1 MPDGRHRRAV
11 PGRAGGDELTADSRF
26 DVTTTTTCGYCG
38 VGCRLE
44 AHRHGGHVV
53 SISPAAYGP
62 ANRGHACLKGR
73 FAHQFTRS
81 RDRLTAPLV
90 REHGT
95 LRLASWDEAL
105 DRVVS
110 EFQRIKAEHGPD
122 AIAGLVSARGTNED
136 AWAMQRVF
144 RAAIGTHNIENCSRV
159 CHSPTSYGLRKSVG
173 LSGCSG
179 SFDDIEHADVLLI
192 VGSNATAAHPVAGAR
207 MKQAALR
214 GAQIITVD
222 PRRNDLSDVGAVHC
236 GLRPGTNAAF
246 LNGLAHVLIR
256 DGLVDHDF
264 VRARVEGFDGVADLV
279 AHLTPAVTEEITG
292 VPAADI
298 VRAAHSYGEART
310 GSIVWGLGVT
320 EQRYGSEVVQLLCN
334 LALLTGKI
342 GRPGCALLPMRG
354 QNNVQG
360 VSDVGALP
368 DTYSTYRPVGDEAT
382 ARLFEERW
390 GVSLGRERGLKL
402 PEMLDAALAG
412 KLKAMWICGYDIAQS
427 DPDSARVE
435 AALANLEF
443 LVVQDIFENLTS
455 HEAHVLLPAASFLEK
470 TGTFTNAERRIQ
482 LVHAAAEPPG
492 SAKTDLEIFCLVS
505 ERLGHP
511 LPYDGPEDVMLEIGA
526 LTPLFAGVTY
536 ERIGRRGL
544 QWPVAADGTD
554 SPLLYAE
561 SFALPG
567 GKARLAAIPHKP
579 PGDEASDQYPL
590 ILVTGRRLEHYN
602 VGTMTRR
609 TGNLELLPHD
619 VLEIHPDDAE
629 AHGIV
634 DGALVEVRSRNGRI
648 ELGAHVSERIAAGHV
663 FTAFHFPEVRTN
675 LLIGQSAD
683 INTGCPE
690 YKVVAVAV
698 TPVAVRGAG
707 RARAI
712 VA

>member
-1 MPDGRHRRAV
+1 MTRDAM
-11 PGRAGGDELTADSRF
+11 SRDPRF
-26 DVTTTTTCGYCG
+26 AVTTTTTCGYCG

-44 AHRHGGHVV
+44 AHQHGGHIV
-53 SISPAAYGP
+53 SISPALDGP
-62 ANRGHACLKGR
+62 ANRGHTCLKGR

-90 REHGT
+90 RENGT

-105 DRVVS
+105 DRVAS
-110 EFQRIKAEHGPD
+110 EFMRIKAEHGPD
-122 AIAGLVSARGTNED
+122 AIAGLASARGTNED
-136 AWAMQRVF
+136 AWAMQRVM
-144 RAAIGTHNIENCSRV
+144 RAAIGTHNIDNCSRV
-159 CHSPTSYGLRKSVG
+159 CHSPTSFGLRKSVG

-214 GAQIITVD
+214 GAKIITVD
-222 PRRNDLSDVGAVHC
+222 PRRNDLSDVGALHC

-246 LNGLAHVLIR
+246 LNGLTHVLIR
-256 DGLVDHDF
+256 DGLVDRDF
-264 VRARVEGFDGVADLV
+264 VRSRVEGFEGLADLV
-279 AHLTPAVTEEITG
+279 AYLTPDVTEALTG
-292 VPAADI
+292 VPAADV
-298 VRAAHSYGEART
+298 VRAAHIYGEART
-310 GSIVWGLGVT
+310 GSIAWGLGVT
-320 EQRYGSEVVQLLCN
+320 EQLYGSECVQMLCN

-342 GRPGCALLPMRG
+342 GRAGCALLPMRG

-368 DTYSTYRPVGDEAT
+368 DTYSTYRSVGDDAT

-390 GVSLGRERGLKL
+390 GVPLRRERGLKL
-402 PEMLDAALAG
+402 PEMIDAALEG
-412 KLKAMWICGYDIAQS
+412 KLKAMWICGYDIGQS
-427 DPDSARVE
+427 DPDSAKVE

-455 HEAHVLLPAASFLEK
+455 REAHVLLPAASFLEK

-482 LVHAAAEPPG
+482 LVQAAAEPPG
-492 SAKTDLEIFCLVS
+492 SAKTDLEIFSLVS

-511 LPYDGPEDVMLEIGA
+511 LPYRGPEDVMLEIGA
-526 LTPLFAGVTY
+526 VTPLFAGVTY
-536 ERIGRRGL
+536 ERIGRGGL

-554 SPLLYAE
+554 TPMLYAE

-567 GKARLAAIPHKP
+567 GKGRLAAIPFKP
-579 PGDEASDQYPL
+579 PGDEASDTYPL

-609 TGNLELLPHD
+609 TGNLELLSHD
-619 VLEIHPDDAE
+619 VLEIHPDDAA
-629 AHGIV
+629 AHGIAA
-634 DGALVEVRSRNGRI
+634 GALVEVRSRNGSI
-648 ELGAHVSERIAAGHV
+648 QLGAHVTDRIEAGHV

-683 INTGCPE
+683 INTSCPE

-698 TPVAVRGAG
+698 TPVAVHAGAARGHAV
-707 RARAI
+707 